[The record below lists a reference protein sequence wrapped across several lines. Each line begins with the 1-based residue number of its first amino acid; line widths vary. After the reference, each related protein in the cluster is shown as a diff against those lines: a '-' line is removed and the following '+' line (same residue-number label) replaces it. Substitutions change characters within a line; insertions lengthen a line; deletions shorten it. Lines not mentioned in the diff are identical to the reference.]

1 VSGLVVFTW
10 YCSAHFRAFQTTKKK
25 RAKMAA
31 LKRGN
36 DPRPRPRPRPPRP
49 PRRRPQRRRKR
60 RARNQ
65 RRVTEM
71 EEGIPKGL
79 FASVISTLENMTIRR
94 QIEYSLILTDGKV

>member
-1 VSGLVVFTW
+1 
-10 YCSAHFRAFQTTKKK
+10 
-25 RAKMAA
+25 MAA

-49 PRRRPQRRRKR
+49 RPRRPQKRRKR

-71 EEGIPKGL
+71 QEGIPMGL